1 MNARDLKA
9 LRAPALVL
17 FVVALAALGA
27 VYYTNGLLEQAR
39 RQLAQQETLLKE
51 ARNRLYQSGEE
62 REIITRYLGSYQQL
76 QRIGFVGEEQRINWL
91 DGLRIAN
98 QRTEL
103 FGVDYQISEQ
113 RPYPYAGEFDPG
125 QIALRQ
131 SVMKLRFRLLHEED
145 LMRFFNALAQAGAGV
160 FSVDQCTLK
169 RVEVSGTIRY
179 QPNLAAECELSWI
192 TAQPSGPEKKS

>member
-1 MNARDLKA
+1 MNGRDLRA
-9 LRAPALVL
+9 LRTPALVL
-17 FVVALAALGA
+17 FLVTLAAVGA
-27 VYYTNGLLEQAR
+27 VYYTDGLLAQSR
-39 RQLAQQETLLKE
+39 RQLAQQEALLKE

-62 REIITRYLGSYQQL
+62 REVITRYLDAYQQL

-98 QRTEL
+98 QRAEL

-113 RPYPYAGEFDPG
+113 RLYPYAGEFDPG

-145 LMRFFNALAQAGAGV
+145 LMRFFNALAQGGAGV
-160 FSVDQCTLK
+160 FFVDQCTLK
-169 RVEVSGTIRY
+169 RLEASGAIRY

-192 TAQPSGPEKKS
+192 TVQPSGPEKKS

>member
-1 MNARDLKA
+1 MNGRDLKA

-17 FVVALAALGA
+17 FVVALATIGA
-27 VYYTNGLLEQAR
+27 VYYTDGLLAQAR
-39 RQLAQQETLLKE
+39 RQLAQQEGLLKE

-62 REIITRYLGSYQQL
+62 RELITRYLGTYQQL
-76 QRIGFVGEEQRINWL
+76 RRIGFVGEEQRINWL

-131 SVMKLRFRLLHEED
+131 SMMKLRFRLLHEED
-145 LMRFFNALAQAGAGV
+145 LMRFFNALAEAGAGV

-169 RVEVSGTIRY
+169 RVEVSGAIRY